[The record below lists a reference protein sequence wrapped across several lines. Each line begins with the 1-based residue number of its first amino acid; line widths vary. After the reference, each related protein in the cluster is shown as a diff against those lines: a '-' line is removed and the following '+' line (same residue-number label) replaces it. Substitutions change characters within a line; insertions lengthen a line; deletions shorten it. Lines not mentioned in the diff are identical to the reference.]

1 MTNLDEVIRGMHSI
15 GIAGHVRPDGDCVG
29 SCLGVY
35 NYIRTYYPDIDVRIY
50 LEPIPNIFKFMN
62 DSSQIRSEYTDE
74 IIFDLFIALDCGD
87 AGRLGEANKY
97 FESARHTVCIDHH
110 LSNQS
115 FAEQNYIFPEASS
128 ASELVFELIDPEK
141 ITKEIAE
148 CLYTGIVHDTGVFQ
162 YSCTSAKTMNI
173 AGILM
178 DKGIDYSRII
188 DETFYAKTFE
198 QNQVLG
204 YALLNSR
211 LYLDGRVIASCVTDD
226 VMHRYHVL
234 PKHLDGIVSQ
244 LRVTKG
250 VEVAIFL
257 YQTGDNSF
265 KVSTRASGD
274 VNLAEIAMKFGG
286 GGHAKAAG
294 FSMDGEPEQI
304 IGLINEE
311 IKKQL

>member
-1 MTNLDEVIRGMHSI
+1 
-15 GIAGHVRPDGDCVG
+15 
-29 SCLGVY
+29 
-35 NYIRTYYPDIDVRIY
+35 
-50 LEPIPNIFKFMN
+50 
-62 DSSQIRSEYTDE
+62 
-74 IIFDLFIALDCGD
+74 
-87 AGRLGEANKY
+87 
-97 FESARHTVCIDHH
+97 
-110 LSNQS
+110 
-115 FAEQNYIFPEASS
+115 
-128 ASELVFELIDPEK
+128 
-141 ITKEIAE
+141 
-148 CLYTGIVHDTGVFQ
+148 
-162 YSCTSAKTMNI
+162 MNI

-211 LYLDGRVIASCVTDD
+211 LYLDGKVIASCVTDE

>member
-1 MTNLDEVIRGMHSI
+1 MTNLDEVIQGMHSI

-74 IIFDLFIALDCGD
+74 MIFDLFIALDCGD

-128 ASELVFELIDPEK
+128 TSELVFELINPEK
-141 ITKEIAE
+141 ITKKIAE

-211 LYLDGRVIASCVTDD
+211 LYLDGKVIASCVTDE

-294 FSMDGEPEQI
+294 FSMEGDPEQI

>member
-1 MTNLDEVIRGMHSI
+1 MTNLDEVIQGMHSV

-62 DSSQIRSEYTDE
+62 DSSKIRSEYTDE

-110 LSNQS
+110 LSNRS

-211 LYLDGRVIASCVTDD
+211 LYLDGKVIASCVTDE
-226 VMHRYHVL
+226 VMHTYHVL

-294 FSMDGEPEQI
+294 FSMDGDLEQI

>member
-128 ASELVFELIDPEK
+128 ASELVLELIDPEK

-211 LYLDGRVIASCVTDD
+211 LYLDGKVIASCVTDE

>member
-211 LYLDGRVIASCVTDD
+211 LYLDGKVIASCVTDE

-244 LRVTKG
+244 LRVTQG